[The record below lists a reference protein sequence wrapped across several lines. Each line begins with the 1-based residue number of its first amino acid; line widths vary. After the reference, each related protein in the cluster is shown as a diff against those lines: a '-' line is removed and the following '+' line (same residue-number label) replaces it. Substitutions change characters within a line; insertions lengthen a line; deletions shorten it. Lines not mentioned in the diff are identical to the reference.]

1 MEVRDLLMGSGSS
14 GGKRHACSGFD
25 QHQTTAERPAFTIPL
40 AQALHK

>member
-1 MEVRDLLMGSGSS
+1 MEVQFLMGSGSVVQTS
-14 GGKRHACSGFD
+14 RLCSGFD